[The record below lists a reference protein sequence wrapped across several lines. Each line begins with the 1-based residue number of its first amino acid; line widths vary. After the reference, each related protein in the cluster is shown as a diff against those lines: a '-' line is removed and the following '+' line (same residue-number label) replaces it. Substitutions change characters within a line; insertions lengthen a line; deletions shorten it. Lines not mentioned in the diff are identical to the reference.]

1 MGYKDII
8 SADVGGTTFD
18 VSIVRNG
25 EPSYSRE
32 PSIGSFG
39 IAYPTL
45 DITSIGAG
53 GGTIAWFDE
62 ITETL
67 HVGPKSAGSN
77 PGPACY
83 GFGGTQ
89 PTVTDACVILGYLDP
104 DYFLGGEMKLN
115 YDKAGRSCAELG
127 SKISE

>member
-1 MGYKDII
+1 MNRA
-8 SADVGGTTFD
+8 S
-18 VSIVRNG
+18 
-25 EPSYSRE
+25 
-32 PSIGSFG
+32 GSFG

-115 YDKAGRSCAELG
+115 YDKAGRSCAG
-127 SKISE
+127 AGI